1 MTIPSVTPLAAIA
14 RTDTDFVAKID
25 ALFSTLLSL
34 FVTEENAAI
43 AATNIATADV
53 TAKQLLAAAAALAA
67 QADRILTTAAA
78 AAVAAQSPVTNAAA
92 AAASALAAQ
101 GYATLAQATNP
112 DAPVRLNPRRI
123 TTALNIASGYNAESV
138 GPITIAEGI
147 TVTVSDN
154 ATWSV
159 N

>member
-25 ALFSTLLSL
+25 ALFSTLLSQ

-67 QADRILTTAAA
+67 QADRILVQAGA

-101 GYATLAQATNP
+101 VYATLAQATNP

-123 TTALNIASGYNAESV
+123 TNNLNIASGYNAASV
-138 GPITIAEGI
+138 GPVVIAEGV

-154 ATWSV
+154 ATWSIH
-159 N
+159 